1 MQDLWGLKGTKR
13 VWAPEEVSNFG
24 KLGWDSQF
32 WGLWPQLHHQERLQW
47 QDNHCDLAE
56 SMLSILI
63 EEICQTKWKCAL
75 HVVLGG
81 APMGLLRVALRV
93 AAEQLPELAHL
104 GGEGQL
110 VLWAGYRRVGW

>member
-13 VWAPEEVSNFG
+13 VWASEEVSNFG

-32 WGLWPQLHHQERLQW
+32 WGLLPQLHHQERLLW

-63 EEICQTKWKCAL
+63 EEICQTKWECAL
-75 HVVLGG
+75 HCI
-81 APMGLLRVALRV
+81 
-93 AAEQLPELAHL
+93 
-104 GGEGQL
+104 
-110 VLWAGYRRVGW
+110 

>member
-32 WGLWPQLHHQERLQW
+32 WGLWPQLHHQERLLW
-47 QDNHCDLAE
+47 QDNHCDLAD

-63 EEICQTKWKCAL
+63 EEICQTKWGVCTAYSVEFVHAVSASGSVKF
-75 HVVLGG
+75 
-81 APMGLLRVALRV
+81 
-93 AAEQLPELAHL
+93 LPA
-104 GGEGQL
+104 
-110 VLWAGYRRVGW
+110 V